1 MDSTGQHPAN
11 GEDRPSSTARPT
23 APREREGRPGVVPPA
38 PDGTMRAI
46 VQEEY
51 GSADV
56 LRPGRVP
63 RPVPAENQVLVE
75 VRAAGLDRGTW
86 HLMTGTPYAI
96 RLAMG
101 LRRPRNRVPGMDLA
115 GTVAAVG
122 SAVTRFAVGD
132 EVFGYGQG
140 SFAEYAVAP
149 EAKLARKPA
158 ELTFEQAAV
167 LAVSGSTALQ
177 ALRDAGRVQAGQR
190 VLVIGAS
197 GGVGSYAVQLAT
209 AFGAE
214 VTGVASTG
222 KLDLVRALGAER
234 VIDYTREDYTRGP
247 DRYDAIIDM
256 AGSHSLGENRRAL
269 TRNGVYVGVGGPE
282 GGQWIA
288 PLIGVLKP
296 AVISPFVSQKLS
308 VFLARTRRDDL
319 VVLAR
324 MLEAGQVT
332 PVIDRT
338 YPLAEAAEAIR
349 YLEQGH
355 AQGKVVL
362 TI

>member
-11 GEDRPSSTARPT
+11 GEDRPSTTARPT
-23 APREREGRPGVVPPA
+23 APREREGRPGAVPPA

-115 GTVAAVG
+115 GTVAAMG

-140 SFAEYAVAP
+140 SFAEYAVAS
-149 EAKLARKPA
+149 EAKLARKPP
-158 ELTFEQAAV
+158 ELTFEQAAA
-167 LAVSGSTALQ
+167 LAVSGSTAMQ

-197 GGVGSYAVQLAT
+197 GGVGGYAVQLAK
-209 AFGAE
+209 AAGAE

-222 KLDLVRALGAER
+222 KLDLVRELGAQR
-234 VIDYTREDYTRGP
+234 AIDYTREDFADGP
-247 DRYDAIIDM
+247 DRYDLIVDTGGNA
-256 AGSHSLGENRRAL
+256 SLRRLRRAL
-269 TRNGVYVGVGGPE
+269 APAGTAVIVGGE
-282 GGQWIA
+282 DAGRWTGMGRQFRA
-288 PLIGVLKP
+288 LAL
-296 AVISPFVSQKLS
+296 SPFIRQR
-308 VFLARTRRDDL
+308 LAMMVARQDAADL
-319 VVLAR
+319 ERLAELAAAGRVVPA
-324 MLEAGQVT
+324 
-332 PVIDRT
+332 IDRT
-338 YPLAEAAEAIR
+338 YPLERMPEAMRRLEAGEVR
-349 YLEQGH
+349 
-355 AQGKVVL
+355 GKAVVVP
-362 TI
+362 